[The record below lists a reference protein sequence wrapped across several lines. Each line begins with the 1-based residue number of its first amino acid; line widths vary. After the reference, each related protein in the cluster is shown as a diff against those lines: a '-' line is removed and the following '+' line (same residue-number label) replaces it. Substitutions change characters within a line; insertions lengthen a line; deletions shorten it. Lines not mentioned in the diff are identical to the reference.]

1 MNKAREWDLELRRP
15 SKTRQ
20 ITAHYERRI
29 APNRESYDVLDWGTR
44 ESQLARFRVLLD
56 SLVHAPVASETP
68 SLLDVGCG
76 LTDLC
81 SFLEQCRLAIDYT
94 GVDLTPGILAEARR
108 RHPGRRL
115 VQADVFEGG
124 PFRDNAFDVSYCSGV
139 FNLQL
144 GNNDA
149 FARRGLAGLARYA
162 RCRALAN
169 FLHIRTREK
178 YPHCHYFDPDE
189 LMTYAAT
196 LVPRVELV
204 DDYLTNDFTIVMWP

>member
-1 MNKAREWDLELRRP
+1 MPSKARRI
-15 SKTRQ
+15 KT
-20 ITAHYERRI
+20 HYERRI
-29 APNRESYDVLDWGTR
+29 EPCRASYDVLDWGTR

-56 SLVHAPVASETP
+56 VLQRDPVPSETP

-81 SFLEQCRLAIDYT
+81 SFLEQCRFPIAYT

-115 VQADVFEGG
+115 IQADVFEGG
-124 PFRDNAFDVSYCSGV
+124 PFRVDEFDVTYCSGV

-149 FARRGLAGLARYA
+149 FARRGLECLARYA
-162 RCRALAN
+162 SCRAVAN
-169 FLHIRTREK
+169 FLHIRTRDQHE
-178 YPHCHYFDPDE
+178 HCHYFDPDE
-189 LMTYAAT
+189 LMAHAAT
-196 LVPRVELV
+196 LAQRVKLIE
-204 DDYLTNDFTIVMWP
+204 DYLRNDFTIVMWPR